1 MILTPNK
8 ISLSFLQS
16 VLHLAVDNALR
27 SWKSPC
33 SAFRAIVVQLSD
45 RIVALGAYTLDK

>member
-1 MILTPNK
+1 MILAPNK

-16 VLHLAVDNALR
+16 VLHPADNTLR

-33 SAFRAIVVQLSD
+33 SAFMAIVVQLSD
-45 RIVALGAYTLDK
+45 HIVALGAYTLDK